1 MKMQQQHWEVKQVND
16 MPIRVSFAAAIS
28 SVFLC
33 PFCVKGSWLLV
44 AESNCVEICKMATIC
59 YAIIKSK
66 QTFAWYQ
73 LWRWRARAGEN
84 NVAAASAAD
93 DYLSKDK
100 CWKMELDGIY
110 SGAKINRVKLRLVVT
125 VKKIEENCELN
136 FAQNKQAMLL
146 ATKLQT
152 VVEAVYNIALILLPL
167 PLLSLLFDAEIF
179 AIFAA

>member
-1 MKMQQQHWEVKQVND
+1 
-16 MPIRVSFAAAIS
+16 
-28 SVFLC
+28 
-33 PFCVKGSWLLV
+33 
-44 AESNCVEICKMATIC
+44 
-59 YAIIKSK
+59 
-66 QTFAWYQ
+66 
-73 LWRWRARAGEN
+73 
-84 NVAAASAAD
+84 
-93 DYLSKDK
+93 
-100 CWKMELDGIY
+100 MELDGIY